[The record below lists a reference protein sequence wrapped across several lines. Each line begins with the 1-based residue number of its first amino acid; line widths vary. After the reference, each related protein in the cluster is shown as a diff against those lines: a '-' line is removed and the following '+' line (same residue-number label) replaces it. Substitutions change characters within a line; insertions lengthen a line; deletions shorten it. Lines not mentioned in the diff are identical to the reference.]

1 MLKSKKVKNFLV
13 FTITDKEVSKEVKY
27 DLATGKTYGYSGKE
41 VKSINNQLRG
51 YTIQSLIET
60 FEDEKYK
67 KYLKFLNEKIVN
79 HLRSKNGSYRTVGNR
94 VTNIGTFLSQI
105 NEYRY
110 LEQYFSAGIENIDH
124 NFRHNISELPKGY
137 IIWSRDSGNKITE
150 KTYQRYL
157 FFSNEY
163 GEIERIKDNFEELT
177 LRALEELLVPYI
189 QEVSIYS
196 EYYKNTKNKYTV
208 VEDER
213 WNANHVHANFKKLI
227 NEYHYNKS
235 RLLSYLDNL
244 IVFEGLGNL
253 NSYSL
258 GIEGLLKEIVDYNRM
273 LSEISLRKYEKY
285 PKNFL
290 TVHAITCR
298 NYNRLN
304 KVYPVKDFSERVCL
318 DYETEIDKYTFIYPK
333 TPQDIKDEA
342 IMQSNCV
349 ASYINDVLEGKCHIM
364 FMRYKDKIDESLVT
378 LEIRKHKV
386 VQQKGKF
393 NRDTTEE
400 ENKYIKKFEKHLQ
413 DVFISKIQE
422 NKSKVKLI
430 DLNTQQLKRRAV

>member
-13 FTITDKEVSKEVKY
+13 FTIIDGDISKEVKY

-41 VKSINNQLRG
+41 VKSISNQLKG

-67 KYLKFLNEKIVN
+67 KYLKFLNDEIVN
-79 HLRSKNGSYRTVGNR
+79 RLVSKDRNYRTVGSK

-110 LEQYFSAGIENIDH
+110 LEQYFSAGIENIDY
-124 NFRHNISELPKGY
+124 NFHHNISELPKGY
-137 IIWSRDSGNKITE
+137 IIWSKDSGNKITE
-150 KTYQRYL
+150 KSYQRYL

-163 GEIERIKDNFEELT
+163 GEIERIKNNFEELT
-177 LRALEELLVPYI
+177 LQVLEDLFVPYI
-189 QEVSIYS
+189 D
-196 EYYKNTKNKYTV
+196 KKNKHLYYNCNPKEFIII
-208 VEDER
+208 EDER
-213 WNANHVHANFKKLI
+213 WNANKAHTNFKKLI

-244 IVFEGLGNL
+244 VAFEGLGTLNNYGLNL
-253 NSYSL
+253 KN
-258 GIEGLLKEIVDYNRM
+258 LLEEIVDYNKM

-304 KVYPVKDFSERVCL
+304 KEYPVKDFSERVCL

-349 ASYINDVLEGKCHIM
+349 ASYINNVLEGKCHIM
-364 FMRYKDKIDESLVT
+364 FMRYKDKSDESLVT
-378 LEIRKHKV
+378 LEIRKDKV

-400 ENKYIKKFEKHLQ
+400 ENECIKKFEKHLQ
-413 DVFISKIQE
+413 KIFVSKIQE
-422 NKSKVKLI
+422 NKNKVKLI

>member
-13 FTITDKEVSKEVKY
+13 FTIIDKDISKEVKY

-41 VKSINNQLRG
+41 VKSISNQLKG

-67 KYLKFLNEKIVN
+67 KYLKFLNDEIIN
-79 HLRSKNGSYRTVGNR
+79 RLISKDRAYRTVGYKI
-94 VTNIGTFLSQI
+94 TNIGTFLSQI

-110 LEQYFSAGIENIDH
+110 LEQYFSAGIENIDY
-124 NFRHNISELPKGY
+124 NFHHNISELPKGY

-150 KTYQRYL
+150 KSYQRYL

-163 GEIERIKDNFEELT
+163 GEIERIKNNFEELT
-177 LRALEELLVPYI
+177 LQVLEDLFVPYL
-189 QEVSIYS
+189 QGVSFYD
-196 EYYKNTKNKYTV
+196 EYYEEGKNKYTV

-244 IVFEGLGNL
+244 VAFEGLGTL
-253 NSYSL
+253 NSY
-258 GIEGLLKEIVDYNRM
+258 GLNLKNLLEEIVDYNKM

-304 KVYPVKDFSERVCL
+304 REYSVKDFSERIRL

-349 ASYINDVLEGKCHIM
+349 ASYISNVLEGKCHIM
-364 FMRYKDKIDESLVT
+364 FMRYKDKPDESLVT
-378 LEIRKHKV
+378 LEIRKDKV

-393 NRDTTEE
+393 NHDTTEE
-400 ENKYIKKFEKHLQ
+400 ENEYIKKFEKHLQ
-413 DVFISKIQE
+413 KIFVSKIQE
-422 NKSKVKLI
+422 NKNKVKLI
-430 DLNTQQLKRRAV
+430 DLNTQQLKRKVV